1 MTTRPM
7 QALDAN
13 TPSPAAL
20 NLDEAG
26 GKSLSERAYD
36 QILDKMLSGEFAAG
50 TLLQERPLADALQIS
65 RTPVREALAKL
76 ESEGFVTRHV
86 GRLLI
91 VREIPIQELM
101 QILHVR
107 SILESE
113 AVALATGRVPADK
126 LAELRTVFEA
136 QMAGPIPDGG
146 NHWGA
151 DDLLHATIA
160 ESSGNAVLADMIR
173 GLRRRTRMFN
183 LKRMPERFLPGCRE
197 HLAII
202 EALER
207 GDERAAR
214 RAMSTHLD
222 NAKRSILQMLGR
234 V

>member
-1 MTTRPM
+1 MN
-7 QALDAN
+7 QAVIERELR
-13 TPSPAAL
+13 SPAAGT
-20 NLDEAG
+20 DDG
-26 GKSLSERAYD
+26 DSRSLGERAYD
-36 QILDKMLSGEFAAG
+36 QLLDRMLSGEYPAG

-76 ESEGFVTRHV
+76 EAEGLVTRHA

-91 VREIPIQELM
+91 VRDIPVQELM

-107 SILESE
+107 SILEVE
-113 AVALATGRVPADK
+113 AVALAAGRISAAQ
-126 LAELRTVFEA
+126 LATLRATFEQ
-136 QMAGPIPDGG
+136 QMQGPLPDNG

-151 DDLLHATIA
+151 DDLLHGAICEA
-160 ESSGNAVLADMIR
+160 SGNAVLTEMVR

-207 GDERAAR
+207 GDEKLAR
-214 RAMSTHLD
+214 RSMATHLE
-222 NAKRSILQMLGR
+222 NTKRSILSKLAK

>member
-1 MTTRPM
+1 
-7 QALDAN
+7 
-13 TPSPAAL
+13 
-20 NLDEAG
+20 
-26 GKSLSERAYD
+26 
-36 QILDKMLSGEFAAG
+36 MLSGEYPAG

-76 ESEGFVTRHV
+76 ESEGLVTRHV

-91 VREIPIQELM
+91 VREIPVQELM

-107 SILESE
+107 SILEVE
-113 AVALATGRVPADK
+113 AVALAAGRISASQ
-126 LAELRTVFEA
+126 LATLRATFEE
-136 QMAGPIPDGG
+136 QMQGPLPDNG

-151 DDLLHATIA
+151 DDLLHGAICEA
-160 ESSGNAVLADMIR
+160 SGNAVLAEMVR

-207 GDERAAR
+207 GDEKLAR
-214 RAMSTHLD
+214 RAMATHLE
-222 NAKRSILQMLGR
+222 NTKRSILHVIGK

>member
-1 MTTRPM
+1 MNHILIDKEARSAPV
-7 QALDAN
+7 
-13 TPSPAAL
+13 SI
-20 NLDEAG
+20 DESDG
-26 GKSLSERAYD
+26 RSLSERAYD
-36 QILDKMLSGEFAAG
+36 QLLDRMLSGELPAG

-76 ESEGFVTRHV
+76 ESEGLVTRHV

-91 VREIPIQELM
+91 VREIPVQELM

-107 SILESE
+107 SILEVE
-113 AVALATGRVPADK
+113 AVALAADRISRTQ
-126 LAELRTVFEA
+126 LETLRATFEE
-136 QMAGPIPDGG
+136 QMKGPIPDAG

-151 DDLLHATIA
+151 DDLLHGAICEA
-160 ESSGNAVLADMIR
+160 SGNAVLTEMVR

-183 LKRMPERFLPGCRE
+183 LKRMPERFLPGCSE

-207 GDERAAR
+207 GDEKMAR
-214 RAMSTHLD
+214 RSMATHLD
-222 NAKRSILQMLGR
+222 NTKRSILNKLGK

>member
-1 MTTRPM
+1 MNHILIDKEAR
-7 QALDAN
+7 
-13 TPSPAAL
+13 SAAVSI
-20 NLDEAG
+20 DE
-26 GKSLSERAYD
+26 SDRRNLSERAYD
-36 QILDKMLSGEFAAG
+36 ALLDRMLSGELPAG
-50 TLLQERPLADALQIS
+50 TLLADALQIS

-76 ESEGFVTRHV
+76 ESEGLVTRHA

-91 VREIPIQELM
+91 VREIPVQELM

-107 SILESE
+107 SILEVE
-113 AVALATGRVPADK
+113 AVALAAGRISAAQ
-126 LAELRTVFEA
+126 LETLRATFEE
-136 QMAGPIPDGG
+136 QMKGPLPDAG

-151 DDLLHATIA
+151 DDLLHGSICEA
-160 ESSGNAVLADMIR
+160 SGNAVLTEMVR

-207 GDERAAR
+207 GAEKMAR
-214 RAMSTHLD
+214 RSMATHLE
-222 NAKRSILQMLGR
+222 NTKRSILNKLGK

>member
-1 MTTRPM
+1 MNQILINKELR
-7 QALDAN
+7 
-13 TPSPAAL
+13 SPAAGI
-20 NLDEAG
+20 DENDG
-26 GKSLSERAYD
+26 RNLSERAYD
-36 QILDKMLSGEFAAG
+36 QLLDRMLSGELPAG

-76 ESEGFVTRHV
+76 ESEGLVTRHV

-91 VREIPIQELM
+91 VREIPVQELM

-107 SILESE
+107 SILEVE
-113 AVALATGRVPADK
+113 AVALAADRISRAQ
-126 LAELRTVFEA
+126 LETLRATFEE
-136 QMAGPIPDGG
+136 QMQGPIPDAG

-151 DDLLHATIA
+151 DDLLHGAICEA
-160 ESSGNAVLADMIR
+160 SGNAVLTEMVC

-183 LKRMPERFLPGCRE
+183 LKRMPERFLPGCGE

-207 GDERAAR
+207 GDEKMAR
-214 RAMSTHLD
+214 RSMATHLD
-222 NAKRSILQMLGR
+222 NTKRSILNKLGK

>member
-1 MTTRPM
+1 MNQILIDKELR
-7 QALDAN
+7 
-13 TPSPAAL
+13 SPATGIESDGR
-20 NLDEAG
+20 N
-26 GKSLSERAYD
+26 LSERAYD
-36 QILDKMLSGEFAAG
+36 QLLDRMLSGELPAG

-76 ESEGFVTRHV
+76 ESEGLVTRHV

-91 VREIPIQELM
+91 VREIPVQELM

-107 SILESE
+107 SILEVE
-113 AVALATGRVPADK
+113 AVALAADRISCAQ
-126 LAELRTVFEA
+126 LETLRATFEK
-136 QMAGPIPDGG
+136 QMQGPIPDAG

-151 DDLLHATIA
+151 DDLLHGAICEA
-160 ESSGNAVLADMIR
+160 SGNAVLTEMVR

-183 LKRMPERFLPGCRE
+183 LKRMPERFLPGCSE

-207 GDERAAR
+207 GDEKMAR
-214 RAMSTHLD
+214 RSMATHLD
-222 NAKRSILQMLGR
+222 NTKRSILNKLGK

>member
-1 MTTRPM
+1 MS
-7 QALDAN
+7 QALIAKE
-13 TPSPAAL
+13 PLPPAGD
-20 NLDEAG
+20 LDDG
-26 GKSLSERAYD
+26 RSLSERAYD
-36 QILDKMLSGEFAAG
+36 QLLDRMLSGEYPAG

-76 ESEGFVTRHV
+76 ESEGLVTRHV

-91 VREIPIQELM
+91 VREIPVQELM

-107 SILESE
+107 SILEVE
-113 AVALATGRVPADK
+113 AVALAAGRISASH
-126 LAELRTVFEA
+126 LATLRATFEG
-136 QMAGPIPDGG
+136 QMQGPLPDNG

-151 DDLLHATIA
+151 DDLLHGAICEA
-160 ESSGNAVLADMIR
+160 SGNAVLAEMVR

-207 GDERAAR
+207 GDEKLAR
-214 RAMSTHLD
+214 RAMATHLE
-222 NAKRSILQMLGR
+222 NTKRSILHVIGK

>member
-1 MTTRPM
+1 VR
-7 QALDAN
+7 
-13 TPSPAAL
+13 PSPPADI
-20 NLDEAG
+20 DESDG
-26 GKSLSERAYD
+26 RSLSERAYD
-36 QILDKMLSGEFAAG
+36 QLLDRMLGGEYPAG

-76 ESEGFVTRHV
+76 ESEGLVTRHV

-91 VREIPIQELM
+91 VREIPVQELM

-107 SILESE
+107 SILEVE
-113 AVALATGRVPADK
+113 AVALAADRISREQLATLRATFEEQMTGP
-126 LAELRTVFEA
+126 L
-136 QMAGPIPDGG
+136 PDNG

-151 DDLLHATIA
+151 DDLLHGAICEA
-160 ESSGNAVLADMIR
+160 SGNAVLGEMVR

-207 GDERAAR
+207 SDEKMAR
-214 RAMSTHLD
+214 RAMATHLE
-222 NAKRSILQMLGR
+222 NTKRSILNVLGK

>member
-1 MTTRPM
+1 MTTKPM

-20 NLDEAG
+20 GLDEAG

>member
-1 MTTRPM
+1 MTTKPM

-13 TPSPAAL
+13 APSPAAL
-20 NLDEAG
+20 SLDEPG